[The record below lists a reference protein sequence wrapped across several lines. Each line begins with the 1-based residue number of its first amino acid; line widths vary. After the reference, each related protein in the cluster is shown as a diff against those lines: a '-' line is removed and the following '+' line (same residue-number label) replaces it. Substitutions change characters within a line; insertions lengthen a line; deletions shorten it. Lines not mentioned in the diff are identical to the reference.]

1 MIIDWIN
8 FTPYISLI
16 GGILIGLAAVI
27 LMLVNGKIMGISG
40 MTSSLL
46 IRKEIK
52 RSNWI
57 IIFLFGT
64 LVGPIIYTLFFRSF
78 QSEMVTT
85 TPYLLLAGIF
95 VGIGTYLGNGCTS
108 GHGICGLSRF
118 SIRSLCATI
127 TFVFAGI
134 ITVYLIGQLT

>member
-27 LMLVNGKIMGISG
+27 LMLVNGKVMGISG

-64 LVGPIIYTLFFRSF
+64 LVGPVIYTLFFGSF
-78 QSEMVTT
+78 KSEMVTT

>member
-27 LMLVNGKIMGISG
+27 LMLVNGRIMGISG

-46 IRKEIK
+46 MRKEIK

-64 LVGPIIYTLFFRSF
+64 LIGPVIYTLFFGSF
-78 QSEMVTT
+78 KSEMVTT

-108 GHGICGLSRF
+108 GHGICGISRF
-118 SIRSLCATI
+118 SIRSLFATI
-127 TFVFAGI
+127 TFVFTGI

>member
-1 MIIDWIN
+1 MVIDWVN

-27 LMLVNGKIMGISG
+27 LMLVNGRIMGISG

-64 LVGPIIYTLFFRSF
+64 LVGPVIYTLFFGSF
-78 QSEMVTT
+78 KSEMVTT

-118 SIRSLCATI
+118 SIRSLFATI

-134 ITVYLIGQLT
+134 ITVYIIGQLT

>member
-64 LVGPIIYTLFFRSF
+64 LVGPVIYTLFFGSF
-78 QSEMVTT
+78 ESEMVTT
-85 TPYLLLAGIF
+85 TPYLLLSGIF
-95 VGIGTYLGNGCTS
+95 VGIGTYLGSGCTS

-118 SIRSLCATI
+118 SKRSLCATI

-134 ITVYLIGQLT
+134 ITVFLIEQFT

>member
-8 FTPYISLI
+8 FTPYSSLI

-27 LMLVNGKIMGISG
+27 VMLANGRIMGISG

-46 IRKEIK
+46 IRKENK
-52 RSNWI
+52 GSNWI

-64 LVGPIIYTLFFRSF
+64 LVGPIIYTLFFGRL

-108 GHGICGLSRF
+108 GQGICGISRF
-118 SIRSLCATI
+118 SIRSLFATI
-127 TFVFAGI
+127 TFVFTGI

>member
-16 GGILIGLAAVI
+16 GGILIGLATVI
-27 LMLVNGKIMGISG
+27 LMLVNGRIMGISG
-40 MTSSLL
+40 MTSSFL
-46 IRKEIK
+46 IRKKNK

-64 LVGPIIYTLFFRSF
+64 LVGPVIYTLFFGSF
-78 QSEMVTT
+78 KSEMVTT

>member
-27 LMLVNGKIMGISG
+27 LMLVNGRIMGISG
-40 MTSSLL
+40 MTSSFL

-52 RSNWI
+52 RSHWI

-64 LVGPIIYTLFFRSF
+64 LVGPVIYTLFFGSF
-78 QSEMVTT
+78 KSDMVTT

>member
-1 MIIDWIN
+1 M
-8 FTPYISLI
+8 
-16 GGILIGLAAVI
+16 LA
-27 LMLVNGKIMGISG
+27 NGRIMGISG

-46 IRKEIK
+46 IRKENK
-52 RSNWI
+52 GSNWI

-64 LVGPIIYTLFFRSF
+64 LVGPVIYTLLFGSF
-78 QSEMVTT
+78 KSEMVTT

-95 VGIGTYLGNGCTS
+95 VGSGTYLGNGCTS

-118 SIRSLCATI
+118 SIRSLFATI

-134 ITVYLIGQLT
+134 ITVHIIGQLT

>member
-27 LMLVNGKIMGISG
+27 LMLVNGRIMGISG

-46 IRKEIK
+46 MRKEIK

-64 LVGPIIYTLFFRSF
+64 LVGPVIYTLFFGSF
-78 QSEMVTT
+78 RSEMVTT

-95 VGIGTYLGNGCTS
+95 VGIGTYLSNGCTS

>member
-8 FTPYISLI
+8 FTPYSSLI

-27 LMLVNGKIMGISG
+27 VMLANGRIMGISG

-46 IRKEIK
+46 IRKENK
-52 RSNWI
+52 GSNWI

-64 LVGPIIYTLFFRSF
+64 LVGPIIYTLLFGSF

-118 SIRSLCATI
+118 SIRSLFGTI
-127 TFVFAGI
+127 TFVFSGI
-134 ITVYLIGQLT
+134 ITIHLIGQLT

>member
-27 LMLVNGKIMGISG
+27 LMLVNGRVMGISG

-64 LVGPIIYTLFFRSF
+64 LVGPVIYTLLFGSF
-78 QSEMVTT
+78 KSEMVTT

>member
-1 MIIDWIN
+1 MTIDWIN
-8 FTPYISLI
+8 FTPYSSLI

-27 LMLVNGKIMGISG
+27 LMFVNGRIMGISG

-64 LVGPIIYTLFFRSF
+64 LVGPVIYTLLFGSF
-78 QSEMVTT
+78 KSEMVTT

-127 TFVFAGI
+127 TLVFAGI

>member
-64 LVGPIIYTLFFRSF
+64 LVGPVIYTLFFGSF
-78 QSEMVTT
+78 KSEMVTT

-95 VGIGTYLGNGCTS
+95 VGIGTYLGSGCTS

>member
-64 LVGPIIYTLFFRSF
+64 LVGPVTYTLFFRSF

>member
-8 FTPYISLI
+8 FTPYSSLI

-27 LMLVNGKIMGISG
+27 VMLANGRIMGISG
-40 MTSSLL
+40 MASSLL
-46 IRKEIK
+46 IRKENK
-52 RSNWI
+52 GSNWI

-64 LVGPIIYTLFFRSF
+64 LVGPVIYTLFFGSF
-78 QSEMVTT
+78 RSEMVTT

-118 SIRSLCATI
+118 SIRSLFATI
-127 TFVFAGI
+127 TFVFTGI

>member
-27 LMLVNGKIMGISG
+27 LMLVNGRIMGISG

-64 LVGPIIYTLFFRSF
+64 LVGPIIYTLFFGSF
-78 QSEMVTT
+78 KSDMVTT

>member
-27 LMLVNGKIMGISG
+27 LMLVNGRIMGISG

-52 RSNWI
+52 KSNWI

-64 LVGPIIYTLFFRSF
+64 LVGPVTYTLFFGSF
-78 QSEMVTT
+78 KSEMVTT

>member
-27 LMLVNGKIMGISG
+27 LMLVNGRIMGISG

-64 LVGPIIYTLFFRSF
+64 LVGPVIYTLFFGSF
-78 QSEMVTT
+78 KSEMVTT
-85 TPYLLLAGIF
+85 IPYLLIAGIF
-95 VGIGTYLGNGCTS
+95 VGMGTYLGNGCTS

>member
-27 LMLVNGKIMGISG
+27 LMLANGKIMGISG

-46 IRKEIK
+46 IRKENK
-52 RSNWI
+52 GSNWI

-64 LVGPIIYTLFFRSF
+64 LVGPVIYTLFFGKVK
-78 QSEMVTT
+78 SEMVTT

-95 VGIGTYLGNGCTS
+95 VGIGTFLGNGCTS

-118 SIRSLCATI
+118 SIRSLFATI

-134 ITVYLIGQLT
+134 ITVYLVGQLT

>member
-27 LMLVNGKIMGISG
+27 LMLVNGRIMGISG

-52 RSNWI
+52 RSNWV

-64 LVGPIIYTLFFRSF
+64 LVGPVIYTLFFGSF
-78 QSEMVTT
+78 RSEMVTT

-95 VGIGTYLGNGCTS
+95 VGIGTYLSNGCTS